1 MIDVQEGRDPCA
13 EAISLTH
20 KISWVACGVV
30 LLSMLVFYW
39 LLAGIILGK
48 RSLFVRPCSFGAIP
62 LTLRMIVLVCAMGL
76 LGLAVSVFY
85 TDMLMWRTEVT
96 LIDEMPVNE
105 IGRLTMSTTILLT
118 LLGAALWSSPTK
130 STRKRIGPV
139 SS

>member
-1 MIDVQEGRDPCA
+1 
-13 EAISLTH
+13 
-20 KISWVACGVV
+20 
-30 LLSMLVFYW
+30 
-39 LLAGIILGK
+39 
-48 RSLFVRPCSFGAIP
+48 
-62 LTLRMIVLVCAMGL
+62 
-76 LGLAVSVFY
+76 
-85 TDMLMWRTEVT
+85 MLMWRTEVT